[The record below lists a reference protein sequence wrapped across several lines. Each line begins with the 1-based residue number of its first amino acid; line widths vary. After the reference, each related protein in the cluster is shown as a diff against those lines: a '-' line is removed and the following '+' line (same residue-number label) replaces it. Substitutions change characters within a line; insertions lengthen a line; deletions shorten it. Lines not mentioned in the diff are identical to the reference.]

1 LEVKMMRSTLILAI
15 ILAVAISAVATGE
28 VEKKDEAAIRQ
39 AALDYAEGF
48 YEGSAERLVR
58 AFHPNMQKVCIQTF
72 SNGRNVLDFNGTS
85 ANLQEYVGTGRSLKP
100 AGERGITVT
109 IFEVFGD
116 IATVKIDT
124 VDFNDYAHLARING
138 EWKIVNILSA
148 RHPEE
153 TETEKAGKPAPVKS
167 D

>member
-1 LEVKMMRSTLILAI
+1 MKRIALIPIIISILICTILA
-15 ILAVAISAVATGE
+15 SAGE
-28 VEKKDEAAIRQ
+28 PGDLDRAAIRQ

-48 YEGSAERLVR
+48 YEGSAERLAR

-109 IFEVFGD
+109 IYEVFGD
-116 IATVKIDT
+116 IATELLIRHDGDEGQT
-124 VDFNDYAHLARING
+124 VLDPLG
-138 EWKIVNILSA
+138 E
-148 RHPEE
+148 
-153 TETEKAGKPAPVKS
+153 
-167 D
+167 